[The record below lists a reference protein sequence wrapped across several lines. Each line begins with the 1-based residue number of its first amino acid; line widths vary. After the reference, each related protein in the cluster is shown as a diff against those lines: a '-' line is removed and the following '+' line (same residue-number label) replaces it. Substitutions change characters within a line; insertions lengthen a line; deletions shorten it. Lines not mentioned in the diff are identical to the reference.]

1 MIDEHAATDLEQY
14 INNTAEL
21 YPQLTSILKNLATKK
36 ARKEYKHDL
45 AVKLFGYLVESGAK
59 RYAKEFG
66 ATWHQMFNVPTRK
79 AVAEELTKTFE
90 AEEALGNYASL
101 LPKKYQKPEKS
112 PEKSQ
117 KIAHARK
124 KVSWT
129 VPEGLEVVW
138 SPVNSAYFA
147 LWPAKRPRSEQQVL
161 KVAGTDEMG
170 SWLRERYGAPYGRGG
185 SSRTHARKK
194 SNLHTHLHEPGA
206 LRAATDRQLR
216 GFYQDEKR
224 DVVKARAEAKRR
236 GFTLHAQKKS
246 TSQLDREIAQRVPSW
261 RGGR

>member
-14 INNTAEL
+14 INNTGEL
-21 YPQLTSILKNLATKK
+21 YPQLKSIQKNLATKK

-59 RYAKEFG
+59 RYVKEFG
-66 ATWHQMFNVPTRK
+66 GTWHQMFDVPTRK
-79 AVAEELTKTFE
+79 AVAEALTKRFE
-90 AEEALGNYASL
+90 TEHAVGEFDYL
-101 LPKKYQKPEKS
+101 LPKKYQKPEKA
-112 PEKSQ
+112 PTT
-117 KIAHARK
+117 AHARK
-124 KVSWT
+124 KVAWT

-161 KVAGTDEMG
+161 KVAGTDEMA

-185 SSRTHARKK
+185 SSRAHARKN
-194 SNLHTHLHEPGA
+194 SDLHTHMHDPGA

-216 GFYQDEKR
+216 GFYQEEKR
-224 DVVKARAEAKRR
+224 DVAKARAEAKRR
-236 GFTLHAQKKS
+236 GFTLHARKKS
-246 TSQLDREIAQRVPSW
+246 RSELDREIAQHVPSW